1 MKIEAKLISE
11 AQSRKGDAVDLFVA
25 KENGKLYYK
34 DQNGILVNFVD
45 ESKLSASTVTTPTD
59 VVMFDKTNPSDNTAT
74 FTPNTPTTINTLYV
88 SSVNS
93 STWTYNGS
101 SYQTYVAPVTTGNT
115 PFYLLGTTVD
125 AGSNKTAAIQHL
137 GPLRATTFTGDGLN
151 ITGINAANLA
161 IGTIAPIRMGS
172 GTANSTTFLRGD
184 NTWAAAGLQYFTEAQ
199 NSSVPNATV
208 KVDSLTAVANTTNA
222 DFSIVPKGTGAF
234 TLAIPDNTTVGGNK
248 RGANAVD
255 LQTYRTINTQVASGD
270 YSFSAG
276 ARNTAAQTY
285 SVALGVNNNVSAG
298 FLCIGAN
305 NLANG
310 FYSVAIGDS
319 NTSTG
324 SWAITLGR
332 SNTTTGQDAIT
343 LGGVSNSASG
353 QYSFVGGG
361 TNNTASAQY
370 SIAMGQSAIAS
381 GLYSI
386 AIGSGGST
394 ASANTSIVLGYG
406 SISNNTSSIAIGYG
420 VTASGAYSTVA
431 GGQNNTASGQYSFV
445 AGYNCLASGLGNVSI
460 GYSNTVSNNL
470 AYAFGSSCNATN
482 ANALAMGNRAKA
494 TGDSAI
500 CISSYFYA
508 DSFAS
513 GANSVM
519 IGTGTVSGGSAQ
531 AFGNQV
537 TADASFST
545 AFGYGANTFGI
556 AGKISYSSYNITSSG
571 DVQDGNLRLIGRTT
585 DATPKTLNTIN
596 TTLINTGTQ
605 LTLQNQQLIAF
616 EGKVTGKQSGS
627 TNVGVWKIDGV
638 IVRGA
643 NAGSTTLVVNN
654 VTLITNASAWGIPVM
669 SADTTNGCL
678 SVQVTGLAGTNIQ
691 WKVSINTVEN
701 LYL

>member
-1 MKIEAKLISE
+1 MST
-11 AQSRKGDAVDLFVA
+11 
-25 KENGKLYYK
+25 
-34 DQNGILVNFVD
+34 GINI
-45 ESKLSASTVTTPTD
+45 TPIPVTTPSTI
-59 VVMFDKTNPSDNTAT
+59 VNFDKVTPTTSGVT
-74 FTPNTPTTINTLYV
+74 FSPNTPTTTDVLYV
-88 SSVNS
+88 SSIDA
-93 STWTYNGS
+93 STWIYNGT
-101 SYQTYVAPVTTGNT
+101 TYITYTVTTSGNT
-115 PFYLLGTTVD
+115 PFYLLGTTID

-353 QYSFVGGG
+353 QYSFCGGG
-361 TNNTASAQY
+361 TS
-370 SIAMGQSAIAS
+370 
-381 GLYSI
+381 
-386 AIGSGGST
+386 
-394 ASANTSIVLGYG
+394 
-406 SISNNTSSIAIGYG
+406 
-420 VTASGAYSTVA
+420 
-431 GGQNNTASGQYSFV
+431 NTASGQYGATV
-445 AGYNCLASGLGNVSI
+445 GGTANNNSGIYGALCTGWSNTMTSTGGFCG
-460 GYSNTVSNNL
+460 GYSNIHSSN
-470 AYAFGSSCNATN
+470 YGITMGYGSSNSGSQTFV
-482 ANALAMGNRAKA
+482 LGQ
-494 TGDSAI
+494 S
-500 CISSYFYA
+500 ISSTALY
-508 DSFAS
+508 SIGIGNNHS
-513 GANSVM
+513 ITGQNNSVFGAGGVT
-519 IGTGTVSGGSAQ
+519 INGWGRQALSYYNTTVGDTQ
-531 AFGNQV
+531 
-537 TADASFST
+537 
-545 AFGYGANTFGI
+545 NT
-556 AGKISYSSYNITSSG
+556 KLVLS
-571 DVQDGNLRLIGRTT
+571 RRTT
-585 DATPKTLNTIN
+585 DATL
-596 TTLINTGTQ
+596 TTLTVSGVAPYFGQNEFSLQDNSCVRFKGTIVGKKTGTS
-605 LTLQNQQLIAF
+605 NI
-616 EGKVTGKQSGS
+616 
-627 TNVGVWKIDGV
+627 GVWDIDGV
-638 IVRGA
+638 ISKISGTVTI
-643 NAGSTTLVVNN
+643 NLNN
-654 VTLITNASAWGIPVM
+654 VTLVLNASGWGTPTLTV
-669 SADTTNGCL
+669 NGAYGL
-678 SVQVTGLAGTNIQ
+678 SVNVVGLAGTNIQ
-691 WKVSINTVEN
+691 WTC
-701 LYL
+701 YLDCTEVVY